1 MKLVVDTSVLI
12 DHLRGGKH
20 STVIFDRIEKQN
32 AELFIPTI
40 VIFELFSGKS
50 AQDKST
56 AHKITELIYDFKRI
70 DLREEIAILAGE
82 LNRKI
87 GKHISPQDYI
97 VAGSALLIGG
107 TVLTLNIKH
116 FEQIPHL
123 VLYPL

>member
-1 MKLVVDTSVLI
+1 M
-12 DHLRGGKH
+12 HGRG
-20 STVIFDRIEKQN
+20 
-32 AELFIPTI
+32 I

-56 AHKITELIYDFKRI
+56 VVEITELIHDFKRV
-70 DLREEIAILAGE
+70 DLGEEIAILAGE

-97 VAGSALLIGG
+97 VAASALSIEGS
-107 TVLTLNIKH
+107 VLTLNRKH

-123 VLYPL
+123 FLYPL